1 MGIDLDFFSNDRY
14 FLSFHW
20 KLSQLQNKTINFQNI
35 RFVFSKR
42 KTMEKNRF
50 KKSKSEN
57 EKKYFCF
64 VLNDEQAIS
73 FFVSEQN
80 EKRKTNYIWEG
91 ERGLPVIYN
100 VI

>member
-1 MGIDLDFFSNDRY
+1 
-14 FLSFHW
+14 LSFHW
-20 KLSQLQNKTINFQNI
+20 KLSQFQNETINFQNI
-35 RFVFSKR
+35 RFVFF
-42 KTMEKNRF
+42 KTKNDG
-50 KKSKSEN
+50 KKIDLKN
-57 EKKYFCF
+57 LNQKTEKKIFF
-64 VLNDEQAIS
+64 FILNDEQAIS